1 MQYDE
6 EGNRIYGEFRD
17 LMGQRVTIK
26 KASDKSYAEGCAQV
40 GVGGDTLRTFFYPT
54 REDAARMIDA
64 LASFLGDTDGVP
76 DLPEPD
82 AGRR

>member
-6 EGNRIYGEFRD
+6 DGNRIYGEFRD
-17 LMGQRVTIK
+17 LMGQRITVK

-40 GVGGDTLRTFFYPT
+40 GVGGDVLRMFFYPD
-54 REDAARMIDA
+54 RETVPVLMAA
-64 LASFLGDTDGVP
+64 LASFMADTDGVP

-82 AGRR
+82 PDR

>member
-26 KASDKSYAEGCAQV
+26 KASEKSYAQGCAQV
-40 GVGGDTLRTFFYPT
+40 GVGGDLMRAFFYPT
-54 REDAARMIDA
+54 REAAAYMIAA
-64 LASFLGDTDGVP
+64 LTAYMADTDGVP

-82 AGRR
+82 AEG